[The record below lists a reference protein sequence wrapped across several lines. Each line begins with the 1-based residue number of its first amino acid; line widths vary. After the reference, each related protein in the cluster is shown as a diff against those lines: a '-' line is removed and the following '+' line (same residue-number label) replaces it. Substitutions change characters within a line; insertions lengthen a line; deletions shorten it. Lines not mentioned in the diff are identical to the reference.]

1 MQRANYERRLLAYIF
16 DIIFSLVFVI
26 LMHFLFTHLL
36 KVQAPKW
43 VSSIYLDSTYVTTC
57 ISLFVYVSLS
67 YFLFN
72 GVTLGGLIFNV
83 RITNKDESKMS
94 FKTCLMRSLLLSIIL
109 LSIYNLVYML
119 KYKTQIAFY
128 DDATDTR
135 AFERKHIEEYL

>member
-1 MQRANYERRLLAYIF
+1 MQRANYERRMLAYIF
-16 DIIFSLVFVI
+16 DIIFSFIFVL
-26 LMHFLFTHLL
+26 LMHFLFVHGI
-36 KVQAPKW
+36 KVKFPEWA
-43 VSSIYLDSTYVTTC
+43 SSLYLDSTYVTTC
-57 ISLFVYVSLS
+57 LSLFVYLSLT
-67 YFLFN
+67 YYLFN

-94 FKTCLMRSLLLSIIL
+94 FKTCLMRSLLLSVIL

-135 AFERKHIEEYL
+135 AFERKHIEEYI